1 MSRYLTST
9 YLALVR
15 AHPVPVRFTAGSV
28 TVEGGHRA
36 GLPEE
41 VSGWM

>member
-1 MSRYLTST
+1 MSRYLMST
-9 YLALVR
+9 YLLSVPT
-15 AHPVPVRFTAGSV
+15 HPVPVRFTAGSV

-41 VSGWM
+41 VSGWI